1 MPVGAIERELQDAY
15 ARLAASAATARRG
28 HERYLDRPGGLA
40 GRAGWDLADRDL
52 AGRDLVGTVAALTDT
67 HPWALG
73 GFAEAAWDLYQPD
86 PHAPPPDGLRVGLL
100 RTPGGPALPSLPA
113 LPAVARFARH
123 GHVLISERGFADG
136 DPRPRSLLQALVLR
150 LATAAGPGRVRFAL
164 ADPVGQGR
172 HLSAFLRL
180 PAQLRV
186 GTGVAAGPAEIE
198 AMLTALTDHVVEVTQ
213 QRLTNVYDSV
223 EAYNAA
229 TTGMLVPYHVLVLA
243 GFPAR
248 TRTW

>member
-1 MPVGAIERELQDAY
+1 MPVDAIERAIGDAC
-15 ARLAASAATARRG
+15 AGLASSAATARRC
-28 HERYLDRPGGLA
+28 HEHYLDFLGGF
-40 GRAGWDLADRDL
+40 GGFGGRDL
-52 AGRDLVGTVAALTDT
+52 AAPVAALAGA

-73 GFAEAAWDLYQPD
+73 GFGDPAWDGYRPD

-100 RTPGGPALPSLPA
+100 RTPGGQALPLVPAGPA

-136 DPRPRSLLQALVLR
+136 ARSLLQALVLR
-150 LATAAGPGRVRFAL
+150 LVTATEPGLIRFAL

-186 GTGVAAGPAEIE
+186 GPGVAARPAEIE
-198 AMLTALTDHVVEVTQ
+198 ALLTTLNNHVVEVTQ
-213 QRLTNVYDSV
+213 RRLTNVYDSV
-223 EAYNAA
+223 VDYNAA
-229 TTGMLVPYHVLVLA
+229 TTG
-243 GFPAR
+243 
-248 TRTW
+248 T